1 MTLPENINRQTLQ
14 EIINNWVIGDKAERD
29 REIMVYRLIDG
40 LTIEQIAT
48 RYQDRH
54 PDCPICADTVKRAI
68 HKREKQIF
76 KHFPG

>member
-1 MTLPENINRQTLQ
+1 MNLPDNINRQTLE

-29 REIMVYRLIDG
+29 REIMAYRFIDG

-54 PDCPICADTVKRAI
+54 PECPISPDTVKRAI